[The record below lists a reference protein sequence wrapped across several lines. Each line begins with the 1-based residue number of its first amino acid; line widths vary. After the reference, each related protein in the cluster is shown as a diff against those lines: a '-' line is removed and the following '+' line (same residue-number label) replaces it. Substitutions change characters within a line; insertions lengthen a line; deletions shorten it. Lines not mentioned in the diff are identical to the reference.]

1 MQNEP
6 VLYLLHWLEQIGQV
20 TSPGKGRKRKY
31 RRDCCRP
38 ERTLELVTMPS
49 SPPYTHTSHPL
60 TCTSKP
66 LTFAPLNLKATP
78 PLNLKAT
85 HICLLNRLLKTEQAS
100 SSAPTPPHQAAP
112 VRAQDTHIQLP
123 LNEASLPVISG

>member
-6 VLYLLHWLEQIGQV
+6 VLYLLHWLEQTGQV

-31 RRDCCRP
+31 RRGCCRP
-38 ERTLELVTMPS
+38 ERTLELVAMPS

-60 TCTSKP
+60 TCRS
-66 LTFAPLNLKATP
+66 
-78 PLNLKAT
+78 LNLKAT